1 MSKTT
6 MTPDEILL
14 KVTKEMDLCSTDMDM
29 LEHDVRNLRG
39 DEWLNDVKA
48 SCSPSTYKAFRGL
61 VKNAGKL
68 YI

>member
-1 MSKTT
+1 MFHDYSL
-6 MTPDEILL
+6 I

-39 DEWLNDVKA
+39 DEWLNDVKE

-68 YI
+68 FI

>member
-1 MSKTT
+1 MGKTT

-14 KVTKEMDLCSTDMDM
+14 KVTKEMDLDSYNKEM

-39 DEWLNDVKA
+39 NEWLNDVKE

-61 VKNAGKL
+61 VKNAGSL